1 MASNLIVAEI
11 PLALEGLNGTKNPSI
26 VRNTELLQAL
36 NVTFDAGT
44 IQKEGGAKVYGRL
57 LNGGNESVIGGWD
70 WHPTPSVQR
79 MIVLFTNGLLARDT
93 GDGTFSVNL
102 RTGMGT
108 LGVVPQW
115 VDGGLESAG
124 AVHHLFLF
132 TGLTAVQV
140 LDDDGVSVRD
150 LALPPADWT
159 GTNQPKCG
167 VVHEGRLCGAGNGND
182 PHRVYMSGL
191 DDHEDFTT
199 ASLTFSIYPGEGD
212 GIVAMVSYKGL
223 LVIFKEPKFT
233 YILDTTAVATS
244 DWKVFK
250 ASDLGTVSPLSAI
263 AFNDTTDD
271 QLVFL
276 DRNGRLRVVVAIN
289 AQGKITT
296 LSISDRSQMAPFI
309 RDKISLANLSKARMV
324 YYADKNELHV
334 VLPASG
340 GAALN
345 RRLVIDH
352 NTVGV
357 PKFRFCDRDSN
368 ESIWMRRDNDG
379 IERPTIGDDN
389 ETVFLLDQET
399 RDKDGAG
406 YLGQFQ
412 TAHNDLSAGN
422 PKIQGQDKRGAFLEV
437 VMEPKGNWNLDV
449 DILWDGLF
457 EQTVSFNLGVT
468 GAALGTFILGTD
480 ALAVESIRNVKRKIT
495 GGGRRISLVARNS
508 TAGQDFSIA
517 KFLVHFRLGEEGLR

>member
-26 VRNTELLQAL
+26 VRPTELLQAL

-44 IQKEGGAKVYGRL
+44 IQKEGGAKKYGSFG
-57 LNGGNESVIGGWD
+57 NGGDEDIIGGWD
-70 WHPTPSVQR
+70 WHPTPGVQR
-79 MIVLFTNGLLARDT
+79 MIVVSDFGSVRRDT
-93 GDGTFSVNL
+93 GGGTFPTNLKTGLSVVN
-102 RTGMGT
+102 
-108 LGVVPQW
+108 VVPQF

-132 TGLTAVQV
+132 TEKNAVQV
-140 LDDDGVSVRD
+140 LDDDGTTMGD

-159 GTNQPKCG
+159 GSNQPKCG
-167 VVHEGRLCGAGNGND
+167 VIHEGRMCGAGNGND
-182 PHRVYMSGL
+182 PHRVYMSATG
-191 DDHEDFTT
+191 DHEDFTT

-223 LVIFKEPKFT
+223 LVVFKEPKFT
-233 YILDTTAVATS
+233 YIIDTTAVATS

-296 LSISDRSQMAPFI
+296 LSLSDRSQIAPFI
-309 RDKISLANLSKARMV
+309 RDQISLANLDRARMV

-334 VLPASG
+334 ILPSSG

-357 PKFRFCDRDSN
+357 PKFRFSDRDSN
-368 ESIWMRRDNDG
+368 ESIWMRQDADG
-379 IERPTIGDDN
+379 IERPTIGDNN
-389 ETVFLLDQET
+389 ETVFLLDQEA

-406 YLGQFQ
+406 YLGKFQ

-422 PKIQGQDKRGAFLEV
+422 PKVQTQDKRGAFLEV

-449 DILWDGLF
+449 DVLWDGVYQ
-457 EQTVSFNLGVT
+457 ETVSFNLGVT
-468 GAALGTFILGTD
+468 GAALGTFVLGTD
-480 ALAVESIRNVKRKIT
+480 QLAIESIRNVKRKIT
-495 GGGRRISLVARNS
+495 GGGRRISLIAKNS
-508 TAGQDFSIA
+508 TAGQDFSMS
-517 KFLVHFRLGEEGLR
+517 KFLVHFRLAEEGLR